1 MERKSNFL
9 SSSFV
14 LFWGGKECFT
24 KIFKYHYEVT
34 LIMEISLDTLKVFRR
49 NSLSRQLATRRANY
63 QRQYGELAVGIQLLP
78 HFQQMYDF
86 EALGWEPINH
96 YEKMVELL
104 EKEIPEE
111 IQWRKEAVRQYI
123 KDAGLE
129 KHTDE
134 IIGGMNKSD
143 QRVTM
148 WQDSEASELGNVLR
162 ARQVLL
168 HDSKALINFA
178 LDYVD
183 RWQMY
188 NELFS
193 DVSK

>member
-1 MERKSNFL
+1 ME
-9 SSSFV
+9 
-14 LFWGGKECFT
+14 T
-24 KIFKYHYEVT
+24 
-34 LIMEISLDTLKVFRR
+34 SLDTLKVFRR
-49 NSLSRQLATRRANY
+49 NSLSRELATRRASY
-63 QRQYGELAVGIQLLP
+63 QQKYGKLAVGMQLLP
-78 HFQQMYDF
+78 HFQKIYDF
-86 EALGWEPINH
+86 KALGLEPIDH
-96 YEKMVELL
+96 YEEMVKLL
-104 EKEIPEE
+104 EEEIPRQF
-111 IQWRKEAVRQYI
+111 QWRKEAVRQYI

-129 KHTDE
+129 KNTDK
-134 IIGGMNKSD
+134 IIEGMNKTA

-148 WQDSEASELGNVLR
+148 WQDTGASESGNVLR